1 MRAAFNYLNTLA
13 LLEKKMK
20 EKKEGSRRTY
30 LNLLKIHFQE
40 DLVII
45 LTPVD
50 EWTECVCHVEFRL
63 HQIV

>member
-1 MRAAFNYLNTLA
+1 
-13 LLEKKMK
+13 MK
-20 EKKEGSRRTY
+20 EEKEGSRRTY